1 MPVCRCVWKGNCR
14 KAKTVNCARRKM
26 YGWIFGQG
34 FNSPR
39 LHHSL
44 SRKVIYNKKALLRN
58 FLGGAFVHYETILNY
73 ILTSINYYQSSKE
86 ESNCYTCTKTP
97 AYKTS
102 RGLCVKFRIWI
113 NYSFQL
119 GFLRRLTHCI
129 TTISAEMMIKELQQS
144 V

>member
-1 MPVCRCVWKGNCR
+1 MNTLKLPNVWK
-14 KAKTVNCARRKM
+14 KVNL
-26 YGWIFGQG
+26 FESTS
-34 FNSPR
+34 FN
-39 LHHSL
+39 
-44 SRKVIYNKKALLRN
+44 NNMTKKITE
-58 FLGGAFVHYETILNY
+58 YIKQYQTISNY
-73 ILTSINYYQSSKE
+73 IFTSINYYQSSKE